1 MTQPARWAILGPGA
15 ISLSFAR
22 GLLVAEHGRLHA
34 VGSRDVARAAAF
46 AAEYGAAVTG
56 TYADI
61 LTRDDVDAVYIGTV
75 HTSHAELAAAALEAG
90 KAVLCEKPLTT
101 SVADTLALLA
111 VAARTGLPLVEAF
124 KYRFGPFP
132 DRLRALITD
141 GELGVITEIESSIG
155 FTAHDRSGR
164 LFDPTTAGG
173 AILDAG
179 CYPASLAVGIA
190 AWAGVTDAAAIT
202 AASGVVGDVDEQA
215 SATIQLGGIMAHV
228 RTAITADLPR
238 AAIIRGTAGTLEVPN
253 VWGSRDESTGFAILH
268 RADGSVQEITTPTVN
283 PMAAEGDATILAL
296 RAGRMQA
303 PEMPWDESV
312 AIAALLAE
320 WRAAL

>member
-1 MTQPARWAILGPGA
+1 MTRRARWAILGPGA

-22 GLLVAEHGRLHA
+22 GLAVSEHGELHA
-34 VGSRDVARAAAF
+34 VGSRDDARAASF
-46 AAEYGAAVTG
+46 AAEHGADITG

-61 LTRDDVDAVYIGTV
+61 IAREDVDAVYIGTV

-101 SVADTLALLA
+101 TPADTRALLA
-111 VAARTGLPLVEAF
+111 VAERTGLPLVEAF

-132 DRLRALITD
+132 ARLRALIAE
-141 GELGVITEIESSIG
+141 GELGEITEIESSIG
-155 FTAHDRSGR
+155 FTAPGRTGR
-164 LFDPTTAGG
+164 LFDPATAGG

-179 CYPASLAVGIA
+179 CYPVSLAVGVA
-190 AWAGVTDAAAIT
+190 AWAGVTETPAIV
-202 AASGVVGDVDEQA
+202 AASGVVGEVDEQA
-215 SATIQLGGIMAHV
+215 SATIRLGGITARV

-238 AAIIRGTAGTLEVPN
+238 AAVIRGTAGVLEVPN
-253 VWGSRDESTGFAILH
+253 IWGSRDASTDSATLR
-268 RADGSVQEITTPTVN
+268 RADGSVDEITTPIVN

-296 RAGRMQA
+296 RAGRTQVS
-303 PEMPWDESV
+303 EIPWADTV
-312 AIAALLAE
+312 AIADLLAE